1 MNLGERSTFFFFLT
15 HNNKSLFVYISIRTG
30 GAQRIT
36 KTALGGFISFLFVSS
51 LLSFTSYAITTY
63 VKDNEDVTKAPIT
76 LNVLKTYQELA
87 YFDFKVSMALQGRF
101 EAESPLSAVIIGA
114 EQRGSVVVPAAKVS

>member
-1 MNLGERSTFFFFLT
+1 MNLGERSTFFFFLI
-15 HNNKSLFVYISIRTG
+15 HNNKPLFVSVFIRTG

-63 VKDNEDVTKAPIT
+63 VKDNEDVTKVTFLLIKYIKYLVT
-76 LNVLKTYQELA
+76 QNFEKNNKFVTFVTSSLSFTY
-87 YFDFKVSMALQGRF
+87 V
-101 EAESPLSAVIIGA
+101 VIA
-114 EQRGSVVVPAAKVS
+114 

>member
-1 MNLGERSTFFFFLT
+1 MNLGDRSTFFFFLT
-15 HNNKSLFVYISIRTG
+15 DNNEPLFASVFIRIG

-63 VKDNEDVTKAPIT
+63 VKDNEDVTKVT
-76 LNVLKTYQELA
+76 HLLFFLKVLC
-87 YFDFKVSMALQGRF
+87 D
-101 EAESPLSAVIIGA
+101 
-114 EQRGSVVVPAAKVS
+114 